1 MLGDPFG
8 SAWLGNPFN
17 LPVSLPSPVPIH
29 PKALTEGPMA
39 MDTSVVGLRADK
51 ADLENHLWG
60 FRFNQT
66 WDCSSIG

>member
-1 MLGDPFG
+1 MCFV
-8 SAWLGNPFN
+8 WLGNPFN
-17 LPVSLPSPVPIH
+17 RPASLPASVPASVPIH

-39 MDTSVVGLRADK
+39 MDTSTVGLRADK
-51 ADLENHLWG
+51 ADPENHPWG